1 VRTIDETDVQILQL
15 LQADG
20 RMPNATLADK
30 IGLTPPSTAY
40 RVKALEKAGLIKG
53 YHALVDHERLGLKLM
68 VLCQVQLSLHQEQ
81 PIERFRRAV
90 SDIPEVLE
98 CLHVSGQFDFQL
110 KIVVRDMKHY
120 EGLIREK
127 ITKIK
132 GIEHINSSFVMAAPK
147 MTTQVPL

>member
-1 VRTIDETDVQILQL
+1 
-15 LQADG
+15 
-20 RMPNATLADK
+20 M
-30 IGLTPPSTAY
+30 
-40 RVKALEKAGLIKG
+40 KALEKAGLIKG